1 MSATGDGSFPRR
13 APLRTRSLRPGG
25 FTLLELIVALAVAG
39 LAAGASIA
47 AYPKM
52 RASMEY
58 RSALR
63 GVLAGMNKARVEA
76 VRGGRATVFYIDP
89 ETRAY
94 GVDGKTLG
102 HFPDSVDVQFT
113 VAGQEVDSRGRGHI
127 RFHPE
132 GGATG
137 GSVDLLRGPGS
148 GVRLRVDWLF
158 GSVEQKEVSG

>member
-1 MSATGDGSFPRR
+1 MSAIGDKSLSLSLARRPR
-13 APLRTRSLRPGG
+13 SGG
-25 FTLLELIVALAVAG
+25 FTLIELIVALAVAG

-76 VRGGRATVFYIDP
+76 VRGGQSSVFYVDQ
-89 ETRAY
+89 ETRTY
-94 GVDGKTLG
+94 GVDDRELG
-102 HFPDSVDVQFT
+102 RFPDSISVQFT
-113 VAGQEVDSRGRGHI
+113 VAGQEADSRGRGQI

-158 GSVEQKEVSG
+158 GSVTQEEVSG

>member
-1 MSATGDGSFPRR
+1 MSATGDGPRPRR
-13 APLRTRSLRPGG
+13 PRPGG

-39 LAAGASIA
+39 LAAGASIT

-76 VRGGRATVFYIDP
+76 VRGGQPTTFYVDP
-89 ETRAY
+89 QTRTY
-94 GVDGKTLG
+94 GVGGRELG
-102 HFPDSVDVQFT
+102 RFPDSVDVQFT

-158 GSVEQKEVSG
+158 GSVTQVEVSG